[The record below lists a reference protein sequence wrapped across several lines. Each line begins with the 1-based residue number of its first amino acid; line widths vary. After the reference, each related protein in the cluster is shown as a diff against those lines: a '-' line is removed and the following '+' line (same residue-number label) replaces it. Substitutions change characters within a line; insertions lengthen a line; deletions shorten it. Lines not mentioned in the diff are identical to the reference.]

1 MQRTVILSR
10 RCFMKVA
17 GALLVTLTGTSAL
30 GGCAS
35 QTIDPVKDTDGQTGP
50 DEAESRVQE
59 EPVGTTDADAG
70 AGAGNVL
77 VAYFSYPETTEASDP
92 DNLEPEEENSAVVK
106 DGKIYGNNEYVA
118 DIIARETGADTFRIL
133 TTRTYPADHQELIA
147 QAKDEMNADDRP
159 ALAEPIPDLSSYDTV
174 FIGYPIWWGD
184 LPPVMMSFL
193 EQAELADKKVYLFN
207 THGGSGNA
215 GTKETI
221 KGILSDS
228 DVSDDNLV
236 ISRDVVANSEPDVI
250 DWVHGLGL

>member
-1 MQRTVILSR
+1 MQRTVSLSR
-10 RCFMKVA
+10 RYFVKMA

-35 QTIDPVKDTDGQTGP
+35 QTMDPVKDTDGQAGS

-59 EPVGTTDADAG
+59 ESVGTTDAG
-70 AGAGNVL
+70 TGAGNVL
-77 VAYFSYPETTEASDP
+77 VAYFSYPEMTEASDP
-92 DNLEPEEENSAVVK
+92 DNLEPEEENSTVVK

-118 DIIARETGADTFRIL
+118 NIIARETGADTFRIL
-133 TTRTYPADHQELIA
+133 TTRTYPTDHQELIA
-147 QAKDEMNADDRP
+147 QAKDEMNAGDRP
-159 ALAEPIPDLSSYDTV
+159 ALAEPIPDLSGYDTV

-228 DVSDDNLV
+228 EVSDDNLV
-236 ISRDVVANSEPDVI
+236 ISRDVVADSESDVV
-250 DWVHGLGL
+250 DWVHGLRL

>member
-1 MQRTVILSR
+1 MQKIDLVTR
-10 RCFMKVA
+10 RHFMKTT
-17 GALLVTLTGTSAL
+17 GAFLVTLAGTCVL

-35 QTIDPVKDTDGQTGP
+35 QVTDSTSGADTQVEPAEVEAQTQ
-50 DEAESRVQE
+50 DEMVEI
-59 EPVGTTDADAG
+59 T
-70 AGAGNVL
+70 GAGNGNML
-77 VAYFSYPETTEASDP
+77 VAYFSYPETTETSDP
-92 DNLEPEEENSAVVK
+92 DNLEPEEENSTVVK

-118 DIIARETGADTFRIL
+118 NIIARETGADTFRIL
-133 TTRTYPADHQELIA
+133 TTRTYPADHQGLIA
-147 QAKDEMNADDRP
+147 QAREEMNANDRP
-159 ALAEPIPDLSSYDTV
+159 ALAEPIPDLSDYNIV

-193 EQAELADKKVYLFN
+193 EQAELAGKKVYLFN

-236 ISRDVVANSEPDVI
+236 ISRDVVADSESDVI
-250 DWVHGLGL
+250 EWVRGLGL